1 MTFAKRFILMVL
13 APVLWIAIA
22 AYGAVTGW
30 WLSPIAPRGDT
41 SAFFKAASALSDDQ
55 SRGNIALVLIQK
67 GVVHDE
73 HFSASVD
80 MINRESIFP
89 LASMS
94 KWVTAYGVMQL
105 VQAGK
110 IDLDAPVSTYLR
122 RWQLPAGQ
130 FDNGGV
136 TVRRLLSHTAGLTD
150 GLGFGD
156 YEPDETAPALEES
169 LKHPRASS
177 GTKVIALGREP
188 GSDFEYSGGGYL
200 ILQLV
205 VEEVSGLGFA
215 EWMQRAVFDPIGMQR
230 STYAYFGDLDNT
242 SKSYDA
248 NGKLATSYRYAAA
261 AATGLAASA
270 GDLVKFAQAQLSNDR
285 AGTQRLSKANIDAMR
300 RPHGRKL
307 GADIWGLGVMLYAP
321 TANGDYIFGHDGS
334 NDPAI
339 NSALRINPEN
349 GDAIVILVTGNPA
362 LATLIAY
369 EWTVWQTGSPD
380 FLMLDRAIESAL
392 TPVVAGVLFIVAM
405 FIFFSIKHRRNRN
418 RSVQ

>member
-1 MTFAKRFILMVL
+1 MPFAKRLILTLL
-13 APVLWIAIA
+13 AIALWVAIA
-22 AYGAVTGW
+22 AYGVLSGW
-30 WLSPIAPRGDT
+30 WLSPIAPKGDT
-41 SAFFKAASALSDDQ
+41 PAFFRAASSLSNDQ
-55 SRGNIALVLIQK
+55 SRGNVALVLIQN

-80 MINRESIFP
+80 KINRESIFP

-156 YEPDETAPALEES
+156 YEPDETMPALEET
-169 LKHPRASS
+169 LTHPRASS
-177 GTKVIALGREP
+177 GTKVIALGRAP
-188 GSDFEYSGGGYL
+188 GIDFEYSGGGYL
-200 ILQLV
+200 MLQLV
-205 VEEVSGLGFA
+205 VEEASGLGFA
-215 EWMQRAVFDPIGMQR
+215 EWMQRAVFDSIGMQR
-230 STYAYFGDLDNT
+230 STYAYIGELDNA

-248 NGKLATSYRYAAA
+248 SGKLATSYRYASA
-261 AATGLAASA
+261 AATGLSSSA
-270 GDLVKFAQAQLSNDR
+270 GDLVKFAQAQLSSDR
-285 AGTQRLSKANIDAMR
+285 TGTQLLSKANIDAMR
-300 RPHGRKL
+300 QPHGRKL

-321 TANGDYIFGHDGS
+321 TAGGDYIFGHDGS
-334 NDPAI
+334 NNPAI
-339 NSALRINPEN
+339 NSALRINPDN

-392 TPVVAGVLFIVAM
+392 TPVVVGVSLIVAM
-405 FIFFSIKHRRNRN
+405 FIFFSIKHRTRRNKG
-418 RSVQ
+418 VQ